1 VVFYELPVEEIGTF
15 RERVQQV
22 TPDDIQRV
30 AQRYVRPDRL
40 SIVLVGNAAAF
51 VPQLRRVGFSEFE
64 VIPIDELDLMS
75 ATFRREERRGVSAD
89 LSLGDTLFAR
99 PQ

>member
-1 VVFYELPVEEIGTF
+1 LPVEEIGTF
-15 RERVQQV
+15 SERVQQV
-22 TPDDIQRV
+22 SPDDIQRV

-64 VIPIDELDLMS
+64 IIPIEELDLMS
-75 ATFRREERRGVSAD
+75 ATLRSDARGGASSGTPLDGA
-89 LSLGDTLFAR
+89 LLAR